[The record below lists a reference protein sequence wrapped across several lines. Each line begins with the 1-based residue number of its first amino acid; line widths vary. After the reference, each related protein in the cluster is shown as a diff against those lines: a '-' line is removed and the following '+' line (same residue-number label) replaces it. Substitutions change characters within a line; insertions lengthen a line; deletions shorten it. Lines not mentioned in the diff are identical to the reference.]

1 MQSKNSNHGPGIGV
15 ELLALATIVLT
26 AFLLGFHTKGYLQGK
41 EQANSQESAAAQF
54 QQDDSSIVLK
64 RAPSAPSPAPHEIPK
79 GGKEER
85 RIELLVKPA
94 KGVVSQIDSVK
105 NFVKN
110 STENS
115 TENSKDSIAND
126 SCECPPVEIALS
138 MVRMPDGSMRAV
150 ASSAN
155 GQVIGGLDMPIL
167 EPPQAALERAWTGQ
181 VLLAI
186 DGESVRPGIGL
197 ERRFL
202 KRMKAGAGLV
212 METSLRR
219 PLVLASI
226 GVDF

>member
-1 MQSKNSNHGPGIGV
+1 MQSTNSNHGPGIGV
-15 ELLALATIVLT
+15 ELLTLATIVIV
-26 AFLLGFHTKGYLQGK
+26 AFLLGFHTKGYLQSKGQTK
-41 EQANSQESAAAQF
+41 SQESPAAQF
-54 QQDDSSIVLK
+54 QQDDSSIVLE

-85 RIELLVKPA
+85 RIELIVKPA
-94 KGVVSQIDSVK
+94 KGIVGQIDS
-105 NFVKN
+105 VKN

-115 TENSKDSIAND
+115 TENSKDSITND

-167 EPPQAALERAWTGQ
+167 EPPQAALEKAWTGQ

-197 ERRFL
+197 ERRLL
-202 KRMKAGAGLV
+202 KRMRAGAGLV

-219 PLVLASI
+219 PLMLASI

>member
-1 MQSKNSNHGPGIGV
+1 MQSTNSNHGPGIGV
-15 ELLALATIVLT
+15 ELLTLATIIIV
-26 AFLLGFHTKGYLQGK
+26 AFLLGFHTKGYLQSKGQTK
-41 EQANSQESAAAQF
+41 SQESPAAQF
-54 QQDDSSIVLK
+54 QQDDSSIVLE

-85 RIELLVKPA
+85 RIELIVKPA
-94 KGVVSQIDSVK
+94 KGIVGQIDSVK
-105 NFVKN
+105 NFVK
-110 STENS
+110 
-115 TENSKDSIAND
+115 NSKDSIAND

-167 EPPQAALERAWTGQ
+167 EPPQAALEKAWTGQ

-202 KRMKAGAGLV
+202 KRMRAGAGLV

-219 PLVLASI
+219 PLMLASI